1 MNLLAKWDPFRELE
15 DVHNRLTHLLG
26 RPESRLLGRGET
38 ESTPLMEWNPE
49 VDIKED
55 EKEYVIQAD
64 LPGMKREDI
73 KVTVE
78 HGAISIT
85 GERKSEKEEKGKKFH
100 RIERSYGSFERT
112 FTLPEGT
119 DAKKL
124 KAEFKDGVL
133 HVHLPKTEE
142 AAKKTLEIKV
152 E

>member
-26 RPESRLLGRGET
+26 RPESRLMGRGESESMPMT
-38 ESTPLMEWNPE
+38 EWSPE
-49 VDIKED
+49 VDIRED
-55 EKEYVIQAD
+55 EKEYLIQAD

-78 HGAISIT
+78 NGALSIT
-85 GERKSEKEEKGKKFH
+85 GERKTEKEEKGKKYH
-100 RIERSYGSFERT
+100 RIERTYGSFERT
-112 FTLPEGT
+112 FMLPDNT
-119 DAKKL
+119 DPKKL

-133 HVHLPKTEE
+133 HVHLPKSEE
-142 AAKKTLEIKV
+142 AAKKALEVKV